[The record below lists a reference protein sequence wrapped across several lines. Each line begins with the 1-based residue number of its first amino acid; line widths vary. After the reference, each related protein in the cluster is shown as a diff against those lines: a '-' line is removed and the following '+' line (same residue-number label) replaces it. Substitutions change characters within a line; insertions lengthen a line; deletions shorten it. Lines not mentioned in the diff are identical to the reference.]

1 MVFDVTLHLA
11 TLLAVLLYFRTEI
24 LHLIVVFWVIVKER
38 SIANVARSDARMIG
52 AIVLGT
58 LPAGIIG
65 LLFKDF
71 FEGINSPLFVVVTL
85 LAGSIFFFIAEK
97 MYTNRKQIDLSSG
110 FLIGCFQVLA
120 LFPGFSRSGSTIG
133 GGLILGVERSQVA
146 QFSFIMAIPLIA
158 GAWLVS
164 VHDSF
169 DQIRAMTVSDGLSL
183 FVGWLLAFIV
193 GYFAIAFLM
202 KYIKTHTLLVFAW
215 YRIVLAGIVLGVV
228 FF

>member
-1 MVFDVTLHLA
+1 
-11 TLLAVLLYFRTEI
+11 
-24 LHLIVVFWVIVKER
+24 
-38 SIANVARSDARMIG
+38 
-52 AIVLGT
+52 
-58 LPAGIIG
+58 
-65 LLFKDF
+65 
-71 FEGINSPLFVVVTL
+71 
-85 LAGSIFFFIAEK
+85 